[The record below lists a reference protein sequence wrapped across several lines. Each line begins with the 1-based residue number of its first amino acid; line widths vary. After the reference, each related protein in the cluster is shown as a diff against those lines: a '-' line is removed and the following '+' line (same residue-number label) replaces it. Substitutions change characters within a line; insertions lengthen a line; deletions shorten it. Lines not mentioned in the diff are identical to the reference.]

1 MLGAGQGREEE
12 EWKEVEG
19 RGLDSPASPAFNSA
33 MRQVS
38 HRELVTRRKYSDHVG
53 KIKRCEC
60 DIIGEVHESMIS
72 EIFCHFVLDWTLCFN
87 VNFVFILLY
96 FRA

>member
-33 MRQVS
+33 MHQVS

-60 DIIGEVHESMIS
+60 HIIGEVHESMIS
-72 EIFCHFVLDWTLCFN
+72 EIF
-87 VNFVFILLY
+87 VFILLY
-96 FRA
+96 FRT